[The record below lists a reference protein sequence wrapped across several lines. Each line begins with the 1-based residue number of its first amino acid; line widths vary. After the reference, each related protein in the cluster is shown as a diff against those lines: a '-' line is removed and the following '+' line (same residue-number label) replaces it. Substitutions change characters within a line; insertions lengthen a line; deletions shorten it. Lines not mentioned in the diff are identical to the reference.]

1 MDRVIFI
8 NNEGVL
14 VVVVGEAVVAVIRIF
29 GCGWVAKRSWDVL
42 KIQKSCFL
50 TFWLDVWFTL
60 HSISYSYLP
69 FNQKSKSQTN
79 SRGE

>member
-1 MDRVIFI
+1 MDRDIFI

-29 GCGWVAKRSWDVL
+29 GCGWVAKSSWDV
-42 KIQKSCFL
+42 
-50 TFWLDVWFTL
+50 FTL